1 MLQPKKGSGKFFRDR
16 TIRLFLFNG
25 KINGFNP
32 MLVLSLF
39 IRKVINNFDEP
50 IESKLFINKAREKIN
65 KTGRFLFADKKT

>member
-32 MLVLSLF
+32 ILVLSLF
-39 IRKVINNFDEP
+39 YRKVINNFDES
-50 IESKLFINKAREKIN
+50 IEGKSFINSFIKLKSQRKN
-65 KTGRFLFADKKT
+65 K